1 MTSEIAKDSSN
12 PRRHHVEGSP
22 FQPGQKVV
30 VVASVDPPEEAANVC
45 DFVGK
50 TGLVEH
56 LERLRLESDSG
67 TGEEYP
73 GDPMIGVRF
82 EDGEIQEF
90 WYEEL
95 RLIR

>member
-1 MTSEIAKDSSN
+1 MTDEIAKDSSN

-22 FQPGQKVV
+22 FQPGQTVV
-30 VVASVDPPEEAANVC
+30 VVFSVDPPEEAANVC

-50 TGLVEH
+50 TGIVEH
-56 LERLRLESDSG
+56 LEYDSG

-73 GDPMIGVRF
+73 SDPMIGVRF
-82 EDGEIQEF
+82 EDDEIQEF